1 MSGSDAQR
9 HPVPIVVTEE
19 DAEQS
24 QGEAGSV
31 SVDISNDRSRG
42 QQSAQ
47 DALEF
52 SKSLPGHSAFMRG
65 ERSRQGSGIA
75 QSRLYYR
82 DLLLANSFVIFMPLI
97 IGRYLQNPFYIY

>member
-9 HPVPIVVTEE
+9 PLVPIVVTG
-19 DAEQS
+19 DAEQT

-75 QSRLYYR
+75 
-82 DLLLANSFVIFMPLI
+82 
-97 IGRYLQNPFYIY
+97 